1 MADAVLTKTIYI
13 KSNRRTVW
21 KYLTEANKLARW
33 FHEANC
39 DLTTVDGDYEL
50 LMESGDKGCWG
61 RVLEV
66 DPPNRL
72 VYTFTHDYLQ
82 GYETRVEWVLRDL
95 DGGTQLT
102 LTHTGLDKSKADP
115 FAMLSDHDKGW
126 DEHLQRLRMVA
137 GTA

>member
-1 MADAVLTKTIYI
+1 MTDAVLTKTVYI
-13 KSNRRTVW
+13 KSKPATVW
-21 KYLTEANKLARW
+21 KYLTEGEKLARW
-33 FHEANC
+33 FHEADCN
-39 DLTTVDGDYEL
+39 LTNPGTDYVL
-50 LMESGDKGCWG
+50 LMESGNKGCWG

-66 DPPNRL
+66 EAPNRL
-72 VYTFTHDYLQ
+72 VYTFTHDYLK
-82 GYETRVEWVLRDL
+82 GYETRVEWTLKEL

-102 LTHTGLDKSKADP
+102 LVHTGLDKSEGDA